1 VRGETFAYWYLRRN
15 GYVFVAR
22 NYMPRGAKS
31 EIDLVGYNGETLAFI
46 EEPTRTARQDQA
58 ALPELSVRAEK
69 TASRRDVRNAV
80 R

>member
-1 VRGETFAYWYLRRN
+1 
-15 GYVFVAR
+15 
-22 NYMPRGAKS
+22 MPRGAKS

-69 TASRRDVRNAV
+69 QHLVGTCGTR
-80 R
+80 